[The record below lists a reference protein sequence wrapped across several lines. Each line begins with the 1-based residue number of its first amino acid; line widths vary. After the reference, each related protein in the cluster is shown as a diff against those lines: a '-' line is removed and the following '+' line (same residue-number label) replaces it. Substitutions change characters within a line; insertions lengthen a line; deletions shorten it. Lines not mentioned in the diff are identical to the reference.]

1 MKSLSKPTASAP
13 DPLLEIDRLS
23 VDIRSERGVVRVVDE
38 VSFAVGPRETVALV
52 GESGSGKSVT
62 SMSVLG
68 LLPPRITRT
77 HGSVRFEGRELLGL
91 KPGELDR
98 VRGDDIA
105 MIFQEPMTSLNP
117 AFTVGEQIAE
127 QVRRHRGVSRR
138 AARDRAV
145 EVLDLVGVPSAA
157 ERLKAYPHE
166 FSGGMRQRVM
176 MAMALS
182 CEPKLVIADEPTTA
196 LDVTIQALVLSELRA
211 LQERFGMSVL
221 FITHDLGVVAEIAD
235 KVVVMYGGHL
245 VETGRTAEVF
255 ASPRHPY
262 TEALLRSVPQG
273 DTAGSRLWSIPGTMP
288 TPEALPRG
296 CRFHP
301 RCPYAQRGVCDT
313 DEPPLEPVGDGRTSR
328 CVRRADLRLTGIG
341 ADTGGIGAREAAPLG
356 GPALPGGDRT

>member
-1 MKSLSKPTASAP
+1 MVLSKPTAG
-13 DPLLEIDRLS
+13 PLLEIDRLS
-23 VDIRSERGVVRVVDE
+23 VDIRGEHGVARVVDE

-77 HGSVRFEGRELLGL
+77 RGSVRFEGRELLGL
-91 KPGELDR
+91 RPGELDR

-117 AFTVGEQIAE
+117 AFTIGEQIAE

-182 CEPKLVIADEPTTA
+182 CEPKLLIADEPTTA

-235 KVVVMYGGHL
+235 RVVVMYGGHL
-245 VETGRTAEVF
+245 VETGGTAEVF
-255 ASPRHPY
+255 AAPRHPY

-273 DTAGSRLWSIPGTMP
+273 DTTGSRLWSIPGAMP
-288 TPEALPRG
+288 TPEAMPGG

-301 RCPYAQRGVCDT
+301 RCPYAKPGVCDA
-313 DEPPLEPVGDGRTSR
+313 DEPPLEPVGGGRSSR
-328 CVRRADLRLTGIG
+328 CVRREELRLSGIG
-341 ADTGGIGAREAAPLG
+341 GGAGGAGSLDAEPLG
-356 GPALPGGDRT
+356 GSVPTGGDRK

>member
-1 MKSLSKPTASAP
+1 MGLSKPAAG
-13 DPLLEIDRLS
+13 PLLEIDRLS
-23 VDIRSERGVVRVVDE
+23 VDIRGEHGVARVVDE

-77 HGSVRFEGRELLGL
+77 RGSVRFEGRELLGL
-91 KPGELDR
+91 RSGELDR

-117 AFTVGEQIAE
+117 AFTIGEQIAE
-127 QVRRHRGVSRR
+127 QVRCHRGVSRK

-182 CEPKLVIADEPTTA
+182 CEPKLLIADEPTTA

-235 KVVVMYGGHL
+235 RVVVMYGGHL

-255 ASPRHPY
+255 AAPQHPY

-273 DTAGSRLWSIPGTMP
+273 DTTGSRLWSIPGAIP
-288 TPEALPRG
+288 TPEAMPDG

-301 RCPYAQRGVCDT
+301 RCPHAKPGVCDA
-313 DEPPLEPVGDGRTSR
+313 DEPPLEPIGDGRSSR
-328 CVRRADLRLTGIG
+328 CVRREELRLSGIG
-341 ADTGGIGAREAAPLG
+341 GDAGGTGALAAEPLG
-356 GPALPGGDRT
+356 GSVLPGGDRK

>member
-1 MKSLSKPTASAP
+1 MGTSEPGAG
-13 DPLLEIDRLS
+13 PLLEIDRLS
-23 VDIRSERGVVRVVDE
+23 VDIRGEHGAARVVDE
-38 VSFAVGPRETVALV
+38 VSFEVGPRETVALV

-77 HGSVRFEGRELLGL
+77 SGSVRFEGRELLGL
-91 KPGELDR
+91 RSRELDR
-98 VRGDDIA
+98 VRGNGIA

-117 AFTVGEQIAE
+117 AFTIGEQIAE
-127 QVRRHRGVSRR
+127 QVRRHRGVSRK
-138 AARDRAV
+138 AALDRAV

-157 ERLKAYPHE
+157 ARLKAYPHE

-182 CEPKLVIADEPTTA
+182 CEPKLLIADEPTTA

-235 KVVVMYGGHL
+235 RVVVMYGGHL

-255 ASPRHPY
+255 AAPRHPY

-273 DTAGSRLWSIPGTMP
+273 DTTGSRLWSIPGAMP
-288 TPEALPRG
+288 APEAMPRG

-301 RCPYAQRGVCDT
+301 RCPYAEPGVCDG
-313 DEPPLEPVGDGRTSR
+313 DEPPLEPLGDGRSSR
-328 CVRRADLRLTGIG
+328 CVRREELTLSGIG
-341 ADTGGIGAREAAPLG
+341 GGAGDAGALDAEPVG
-356 GPALPGGDRT
+356 GSVPTGGDRR